1 MSRFEDYYDKKL
13 FFQMDSKVSSNLNF
27 LGGLEDCFYK
37 LVKLNDTELIKMSD
51 EFFSEKTKKIENI
64 IQNESSI
71 MKLATSPCLKIF
83 VLLSF
88 SKPVISFDNRL
99 ETIRL
104 SSQG

>member
-64 IQNESSI
+64 IQKYNIIVKLVSFLCNEDASN
-71 MKLATSPCLKIF
+71 TSKSLKNF
-83 VLLSF
+83 L
-88 SKPVISFDNRL
+88 KN
-99 ETIRL
+99 
-104 SSQG
+104 